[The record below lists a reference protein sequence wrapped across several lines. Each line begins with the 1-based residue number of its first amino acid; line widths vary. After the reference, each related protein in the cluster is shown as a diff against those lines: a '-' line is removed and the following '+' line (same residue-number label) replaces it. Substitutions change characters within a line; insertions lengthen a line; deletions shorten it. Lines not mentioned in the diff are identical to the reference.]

1 MKKAQG
7 KTAFFLLLTTLLLSS
22 GCGEQNAPGEIK
34 ELGSVS
40 FYRKYSG
47 SLESLSKSYYF
58 PLFFTTI
65 EQQIKVA
72 PQSKTVWQ
80 CNIFITEIP
89 GRGDPV
95 HLAEEYFT
103 EIFGVVP
110 QKVSGLKIEF
120 FRAFDHGPKGVKI
133 SFTHLKNAALAET
146 EKKLPE
152 VQQLLIREKLY
163 QRMQIIASALEEHFL
178 DTGKYPEFL
187 LELKISSGN
196 PKWKGPYLQEIPTDL
211 SGGDFV
217 YKRNEQKYELYAP
230 DAEGKKLIY
239 QTK

>member
-1 MKKAQG
+1 MKKVSG

-22 GCGEQNAPGEIK
+22 GCGKQNAPGEIK

-40 FYRKYSG
+40 FSRKYSG

-58 PLFFTTI
+58 PLFFTTV
-65 EQQIKVA
+65 EQQIKIA
-72 PQSKTVWQ
+72 PQSKTIWQ

-95 HLAEEYFT
+95 RLAEEYFT
-103 EIFGVVP
+103 EIFGVIP
-110 QKVSGLKIEF
+110 QEVSGLKIEF
-120 FRAFDHGPKGVKI
+120 SRAFDHGPKGVKI
-133 SFTHLKNAALAET
+133 SFTHLKNAVLAEA
-146 EKKLPE
+146 EKNLPE
-152 VQQLLIREKLY
+152 VQLFLEREKLY

-196 PKWKGPYLQEIPTDL
+196 PKWNGPYLQEIPADL
-211 SGGDFV
+211 SGGDFI
-217 YKRNEQKYELYAP
+217 YKRQEQKYSLYTV
-230 DAEGKKLIY
+230 DTEGKKLIY
-239 QTK
+239 PAK